1 MNSVM
6 AKILKKAVKM
16 RVTVTVNRDL
26 VMRNISFYYIYL
38 LICILFENNRD
49 FNVFFDDSKKPM
61 GFRPIGFYK
70 VSHFTPT
77 TPSMALMS

>member
-16 RVTVTVNRDL
+16 RATVTVNRAL

-49 FNVFFDDSKKPM
+49 FNVFFDDSEKPM
-61 GFRPIGFYK
+61 GFM
-70 VSHFTPT
+70 SHW
-77 TPSMALMS
+77 LL

>member
-49 FNVFFDDSKKPM
+49 FNVF
-61 GFRPIGFYK
+61 
-70 VSHFTPT
+70 
-77 TPSMALMS
+77 SMTAKSQWIPPHWLL

>member
-1 MNSVM
+1 MNSIM

-16 RVTVTVNRDL
+16 RATVTVNRAL

-38 LICILFENNRD
+38 LICILFESNRD
-49 FNVFFDDSKKPM
+49 FNVFSMTAKSQWDSC
-61 GFRPIGFYK
+61 PIGFYN

-77 TPSMALMS
+77 TPSMSLMS